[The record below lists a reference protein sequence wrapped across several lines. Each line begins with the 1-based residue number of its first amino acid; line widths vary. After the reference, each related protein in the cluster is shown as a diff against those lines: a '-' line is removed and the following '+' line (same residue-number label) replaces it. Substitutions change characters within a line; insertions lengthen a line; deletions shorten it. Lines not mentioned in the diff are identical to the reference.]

1 MTDTF
6 SDANVVPQPVA
17 APEEGA
23 NAFWLASLEAEERG
37 DYEEALERAGAY
49 LAAGGDGFLTRLRTA
64 WLYSLK
70 GDYVKAEAFCRE
82 AEAWIPDRAG

>member
-23 NAFWLASLEAEERG
+23 NAFWLASLEAE
-37 DYEEALERAGAY
+37 
-49 LAAGGDGFLTRLRTA
+49 
-64 WLYSLK
+64 
-70 GDYVKAEAFCRE
+70 
-82 AEAWIPDRAG
+82 AWIPDRAG